1 MHTTP
6 SRERSE
12 LLRFEAAR
20 YNLERRTA
28 ASRPPGAAIHA
39 RAARAR
45 GAREP
50 QPKCLGT
57 LGASLPALKAHV
69 TRASSALAYT
79 GAHAEGVRWL
89 CVTMVAVAHHLEA
102 AATGARAKRPAAG
115 TASPRSRW
123 LTRSTVPV
131 APAAAR
137 VAAIAATQSAHS
149 RCSDEPQLAL
159 RHERCNRD
167 GAMFR
172 MASKRVQQRTGAEYF
187 TLGWSCRLQPTSTGL
202 TCGVSHLH
210 VGFNH
215 ELGPCHGCPWLVGAC
230 ERRSKK
236 IMYGGKN
243 LPPRRRVLNWLQAR
257 SNYEQLA
264 TLTTTTNVFM
274 ALNSRWQPASR
285 HAQVGRKEAH
295 TQPEISLAAAVVASL
310 TLAMPR
316 RTTRRWLATA
326 RAVAHGHEHRAGF
339 SWR

>member
-1 MHTTP
+1 MALRDDGRGGAP
-6 SRERSE
+6 PRSWRRRQPVRGRSVRPPA
-12 LLRFEAAR
+12 LLRRA
-20 YNLERRTA
+20 
-28 ASRPPGAAIHA
+28 HA
-39 RAARAR
+39 GSRAARCR
-45 GAREP
+45 LRLRQREWRQSRRRSLRIHDVATSLNSP
-50 QPKCLGT
+50 CGT
-57 LGASLPALKAHV
+57 
-69 TRASSALAYT
+69 T
-79 GAHAEGVRWL
+79 
-89 CVTMVAVAHHLEA
+89 
-102 AATGARAKRPAAG
+102 
-115 TASPRSRW
+115 
-123 LTRSTVPV
+123 
-131 APAAAR
+131 
-137 VAAIAATQSAHS
+137 
-149 RCSDEPQLAL
+149 
-159 RHERCNRD
+159 RCNRD

-236 IMYGGKN
+236 IMHGGKN